1 VDPVPRDGTR
11 PARFASARGLTDA
24 DRPPQRQA
32 LSPQRARG
40 VENEGAWQCQAPS
53 VIRMEAAFYRTR
65 WLPFQSVLTAVRS
78 VPLTDELV
86 SVNVRTE
93 CAMASDI

>member
-1 VDPVPRDGTR
+1 MPTALHSGRRSPRNVL
-11 PARFASARGLTDA
+11 A
-24 DRPPQRQA
+24 
-32 LSPQRARG
+32 
-40 VENEGAWQCQAPS
+40 AWKTKGPGKCQAPS